1 MQPDSLGFGARL
13 VMAFVLPWR
22 LLFDGGLAARLARA
36 AEGVDALPAP
46 TPEPEPA
53 PAPTVSPEPPPPAA
67 ADDTAA
73 LQLLALLQREGRLID
88 FLQEDV
94 QSFGDADVGAA
105 ARVVHAG
112 CKKAIGEYFTL
123 APIRAEDEGAPIT
136 LPAGFDADEN
146 RVTGNVVGEP
156 PYRGTL
162 AHPGWRVTAV
172 RLPTLGAGHDPH
184 VIAPAEI
191 EL

>member
-13 VMAFVLPWR
+13 VMALVLPWR

-36 AEGVDALPAP
+36 ADGVEAL
-46 TPEPEPA
+46 PEPEPE
-53 PAPTVSPEPPPPAA
+53 PVVSPEPPPPAA
-67 ADDTAA
+67 ADDAAA
-73 LQLLALLQREGRLID
+73 LQLLAILQREGRFID

-112 CKKAIGEYFTL
+112 CKKALAEYFSLT
-123 APIRAEDEGAPIT
+123 PVRAEDEGAAVT

-156 PYRGTL
+156 PYSGTL

-184 VIAPAEI
+184 VVAPAEI

>member
-13 VMAFVLPWR
+13 VMALALPWR
-22 LLFDGGLAARLARA
+22 LLFDGALAARLARA
-36 AEGVDALPAP
+36 SEGAEALPA
-46 TPEPEPA
+46 PEPEPA
-53 PAPTVSPEPPPPAA
+53 PEPAPAPEPPPPAA

-73 LQLLALLQREGRLID
+73 LQLLAILQREGRLID

-112 CKKAIGEYFTL
+112 CKKALGEYFGL
-123 APIRAEDEGAPIT
+123 APIRSEDEGASVT

-156 PYRGTL
+156 PYTGTL

-184 VIAPAEI
+184 VVAPAEI